1 MLDSKTTKLVKQVV
15 RKYLPDESYQAFIFG
30 SHASGKNRK
39 FSDLDLGIMGPKSL
53 SPKEYLSIKDDLEE
67 SDLPYRIDLIDFT
80 KVSDKF
86 RLVSLNNTIQI

>member
-15 RKYLPDESYQAFIFG
+15 RKYLPDDSYRAFIFG

-67 SDLPYRIDLIDFT
+67 SDLPYRVDLIDFT

-86 RLVSLNNTIQI
+86 RLVSLNNTIQL